1 MASENEIQNIR
12 NLIMSAESA
21 LREARELLS
30 VMLGE
35 QAPLTSSIDE
45 ARATGTVIASDD
57 GKVIEG
63 IFDGQNMAG
72 PDGKMYSAPANYASK
87 SKLVEGDRLKLTITN
102 DGAFIYK
109 QIGPIDRQRLIGIL
123 AKDEAANE
131 FRVLAGE
138 RSYRVLLASVTYFK
152 GDPGDE
158 VVILVPKG
166 KPSRWAAVENIIK
179 PSSPATASVPT
190 DDLDQPA

>member
-1 MASENEIQNIR
+1 MASESEIQNIK

-45 ARATGTVIASDD
+45 ARATGTVVASDD

-72 PDGKMYSAPANYASK
+72 PDGKMYSVPANYASK

-123 AKDEAANE
+123 AKDEASNE

-179 PSSPATASVPT
+179 PSSPAAASLPV

>member
-1 MASENEIQNIR
+1 MSEDNTKELQEIK
-12 NLIMSAESA
+12 NLIISAESS
-21 LREARELLS
+21 LREARERVAVL
-30 VMLGE
+30 LGE
-35 QAPLTSSIDE
+35 QDPVPSSVDE
-45 ARATGTVIASDD
+45 ARESGKMTANED

-72 PDGKMYSAPANYASK
+72 PDAKMYSVPANYASK

-109 QIGPIDRQRLIGIL
+109 QIGPVDRQRLIGIL
-123 AKDEAANE
+123 AKDDVSGDY
-131 FRVLAGE
+131 RVLAGE

-152 GDPGDE
+152 GDAGDE

-166 KPSRWAAVENIIK
+166 KPSRWSAVENIIK
-179 PSSPATASVPT
+179 PSSDGIAPT
-190 DDLDQPA
+190 DDLDRPA